1 MISNQI
7 SAGALTVQTDHDG
20 PLEARRPPTILI
32 VDDEPDQLQLL
43 STYFRRAGCLVVAA
57 IDAEHALN
65 LLAHTQ
71 PELMVLDLRLPGI
84 DGWELTARLRAVRP
98 GCPIAITSVL
108 DVDDYP
114 PAEGV
119 LPKPVT
125 AGHVKALLRH
135 TFPGRVR

>member
-1 MISNQI
+1 MTSNQV
-7 SAGALTVQTDHDG
+7 SGGALTVPTDDDG
-20 PLEARRPPTILI
+20 PPDRGRPPTILI

-43 STYFRRAGCLVVAA
+43 STYFRRAGCRVVAA

-65 LLAHTQ
+65 LPAHPQ

-84 DGWELTARLRAVRP
+84 DGWELTTRLRAMHP

-114 PAEGV
+114 PTESV

-125 AGHVKALLRH
+125 AGHIKALLLS
-135 TFPGRVR
+135 TFPGRR